1 MIDTVPYFEE
11 VGVLAIAIDNDA
23 MDFTLKLLLF
33 LLVVVH
39 KPLHQA
45 RLAESVLEKN
55 EADLHAHTSKQTIS
69 VMGKHS
75 LTNSHSLTI

>member
-1 MIDTVPYFEE
+1 M
-11 VGVLAIAIDNDA
+11 LAIAVDNDA
-23 MDFTLKLLLF
+23 MDLTLKLLLF

-45 RLAESVLEKN
+45 RLAESVLQKN
-55 EADLHAHTSKQTIS
+55 EADLHAHTSKQAIS

-75 LTNSHSLTI
+75 LTCSRSPTI